1 MSSNRSDRYF
11 RSLLKLYPR
20 EFRGDFGPEM
30 EEVFRD
36 QRQDAAQEG
45 RTGVVRLWAQVVSDI
60 FRLAPREHY
69 DMLRQD
75 VTFALRT
82 MRKHARFTA
91 LTVIVLAL
99 AIGANTAIF
108 SLVRGILLR
117 PMPWGNDRR
126 IVVLRQSAPGRGMDD
141 IGFSALEMADYR
153 AQTRTIDDLAEYH
166 NMEFTLLGHGD
177 PERVAT
183 GVVSSTFFTALGVQP
198 ILGRNF
204 AVADDMDNAASVLI
218 LTNRYWRQSF
228 GADPN
233 VVGKTFE
240 MNGRVHTV
248 IGVLPPLPDVPDKND
263 VYMNVPSCPFRS
275 SVAMKS
281 DRKMRMVTAVGV
293 LKPGVTLQ
301 QADADLQT
309 IAGRLRQQYPEVYT
323 PDLRFTANATQFSSM
338 LTEHARTTLL
348 LLLAT
353 SGFVLLIACANVSNL
368 MISRQLRREREIA
381 VRSALGARGARLLRQ
396 LVTESAILCL
406 LGGGLG
412 LALGA
417 VLMRF
422 LVSFASRLSPL
433 ATEVRLD
440 PWVLGFTL
448 ALSLLTTLLFG
459 SLPAMPSRR
468 QLWPSLTE
476 SAGLLNLGRT
486 RRGLRLALVTAQVAA
501 SVVLLV
507 GAGLML
513 RSLVKL
519 NRVNSGVRSE
529 RVMTML
535 VTLSFSSYNTP
546 EKKAVFW
553 TQVLDRVRHEPGVVS
568 AAAALTLPLGEQMM
582 QADGLWVDGARLE
595 HSPKA
600 DFTAVSADYFRTL
613 DIPLVAGRT
622 FSDSDNSNDK
632 NQVTIVSQ
640 SLAQQL
646 WPAGNAV
653 GHRVSFDEGKSWVT
667 VVGVAGNVRQRGLK
681 NAATNVVYRPQS
693 QMGFGSLRLLART
706 SNNNPAGIARQLSA
720 DIHSV
725 DVNVPVSDIATLEQ
739 VRDESIAESRLM
751 TLLLSLFSGLALIIT
766 IAGVGGVIAL
776 SVAQR
781 TNEIGVR
788 MALGATRQAVGWM
801 VLREGVTMVAAGLI
815 VGLGGALLATRSM
828 TSLLYSVQPNDPPTL
843 AVSSVL
849 LICAAVLACV
859 IPALRATAIEPMTAL
874 RHS

>member
-1 MSSNRSDRYF
+1 MDTNRSDRFF

-20 EFRGDFGPEM
+20 EFRSDYGPEM
-30 EEVFRD
+30 EEVFRE
-36 QRQDAAQEG
+36 QRHDAVDDG
-45 RTGVVRLWAQVVSDI
+45 RTGVLRLWAQAVADI

-75 VTFALRT
+75 VSFTLRT
-82 MRKHARFTA
+82 MRKNARFTA
-91 LTVIVLAL
+91 LTVVVLAL

-126 IVVLRQSAPGRGMDD
+126 IVLLRQSAPGRNLED
-141 IGFSALEMADYR
+141 IGFSALEVADYR
-153 AQTRTIDDLAEYH
+153 AQSRTLDAIAEYH
-166 NMEFTLLGHGD
+166 NMTFTLLGHGD
-177 PERVAT
+177 PERVNT
-183 GVVSSTFFTALGVQP
+183 GVVSSSFFTALGVQP

-204 AVADDMDNAASVLI
+204 SVSDDLDNAPSVLI
-218 LTNRYWRQSF
+218 LTNRYWRQGF
-228 GADPN
+228 GADPK
-233 VVGKTFE
+233 VIGKTYE

-275 SVAMKS
+275 APKMKS
-281 DRKMRMVTAVGV
+281 DRKMRMVAAVGV
-293 LKPGVTLQ
+293 LKPGVTLE
-301 QADADLQT
+301 QANADLQT
-309 IAGRLRQQYPEVYT
+309 VAARLRQQYPEVYT
-323 PDLRFTANATQFSSM
+323 ANLRFTAGATQFSSL
-338 LTEHARTTLL
+338 LTEHARPTLL

-368 MISRQLRREREIA
+368 IISRQLRREREIA

-406 LGGGLG
+406 MGGGLG

-417 VLMRF
+417 VLMRL

-433 ATEVRLD
+433 ASEVRLD

-448 ALSLLTTLLFG
+448 GLCVLTTLLFG

-468 QLWPSLTE
+468 ELWPSLTE

-501 SVVLLV
+501 SVVMLV

-535 VTLSFSSYNTP
+535 VNLSFSSYSTGA
-546 EKKAVFW
+546 KKQLFW

-568 AAAALTLPLGEQMM
+568 AAAALSLPLNEGDQMH
-582 QADGLWVDGARLE
+582 AEGLWIDGRQLE
-595 HSPKA
+595 NSPKA
-600 DFTAVSADYFRTL
+600 DFTVVTADYFRTL
-613 DIPLVAGRT
+613 DIPLVAGRAL
-622 FSDSDNSNDK
+622 SDSDNEK
-632 NQVTIVSQ
+632 NQVTVISQ
-640 SLAQQL
+640 SLAQKL
-646 WPAGNAV
+646 WPQGEAIN
-653 GHRVSFDEGKSWVT
+653 HRISFDDGKTWVT
-667 VVGVAGNVRQRGLK
+667 VVGVVGNVHQRGLK
-681 NAATNVVYRPQS
+681 NNVTDVVYRPQS
-693 QMGFGSLRLLART
+693 EMGFGSLRLLART
-706 SNNNPAGIARQLSA
+706 SNDNPAAVARQLVA

-725 DVNVPVSDIATLEQ
+725 DPNVPVSDIATLEQ
-739 VRDESIAESRLM
+739 VREESIAESRLM

-766 IAGVGGVIAL
+766 VAGVGGVIAL

-788 MALGATRQAVGWM
+788 MALGATRHEVGWM
-801 VLREGVTMVAAGLI
+801 VLKEGVTMVAAGLLL
-815 VGLGGALLATRSM
+815 GLGGALVATRSM
-828 TSLLYSVQPNDPPTL
+828 TSLLFSVQPNDPPTL
-843 AVSSVL
+843 AVSSVV
-849 LICAAVLACV
+849 LICAAVLACLL
-859 IPALRATAIEPMTAL
+859 PARKATSIDPMSAL